1 MKITK
6 RQLRKIIK
14 EQLLREMGDSAYGD
28 DGINSA
34 FESGMSDAQAGV
46 EPDNYPDWVAKDPEM
61 MDAYDAGYEE
71 GLG

>member
-1 MKITK
+1 
-6 RQLRKIIK
+6 
-14 EQLLREMGDSAYGD
+14 MGDSAYGD

-46 EPDNYPDWVAKDPEM
+46 EPDNYPDWVAEDPEM